1 MLVYVTMIDKYRVI
15 VSKCTT
21 IVSAGYYQSAI
32 IVLSN
37 NKDKAVVKGYCLILC
52 IERSGEVANG
62 S

>member
-1 MLVYVTMIDKYRVI
+1 MI
-15 VSKCTT
+15 VSKYTT

-37 NKDKAVVKGYCLILC
+37 NKDKAVAIAIVFYLC
-52 IERSGEVANG
+52 TERSDKVADG